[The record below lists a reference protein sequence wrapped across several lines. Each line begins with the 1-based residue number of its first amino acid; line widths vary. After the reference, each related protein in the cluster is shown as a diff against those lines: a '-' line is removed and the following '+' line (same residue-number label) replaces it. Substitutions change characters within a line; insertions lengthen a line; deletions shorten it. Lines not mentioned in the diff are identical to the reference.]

1 MVRHPDLHPLNS
13 HVGHRKADQFILSCT
28 FSLSQQRSA
37 CLNLQT
43 CQVSYPSK
51 MSTATT
57 LPSNINSPK
66 TTKGAMRPAVTVQKD
81 SSMIDETSH
90 NRKGRDNKMPN
101 LSTHELTCLGD
112 IARELGKL
120 EAMFH
125 IDQQKLKQIV
135 KRFEQELDE
144 GMWVG

>member
-1 MVRHPDLHPLNS
+1 
-13 HVGHRKADQFILSCT
+13 
-28 FSLSQQRSA
+28 
-37 CLNLQT
+37 
-43 CQVSYPSK
+43 
-51 MSTATT
+51 
-57 LPSNINSPK
+57 
-66 TTKGAMRPAVTVQKD
+66 MRPAVTVQKD

-90 NRKGRDNKMPN
+90 NRKRRDNKMPN